1 MNNVQLIGNLT
12 RDPEI
17 GETPSGTAYAKF
29 TIAVSRQFAGAD
41 GNKEVDFINCI
52 IWKGGAELVNRYLAK
67 GSRVGVTGTIQTR
80 RYTDKD
86 GNNRTAFEIVVNSI
100 EFLSQRQN
108 VGSKND
114 NDDYGNRG
122 SHKGQQQLEDYTDDD
137 LPF

>member
-86 GNNRTAFEIVVNSI
+86 GNNRTTFEIVVNSI

-114 NDDYGNRG
+114 NDDYDNRG
-122 SHKGQQQLEDYTDDD
+122 SRKGQMEVYDDEDT

>member
-41 GNKEVDFINCI
+41 GKKEVDFINCV

-108 VGSKND
+108 VGSKNGNND
-114 NDDYGNRG
+114 NDNR
-122 SHKGQQQLEDYTDDD
+122 SRKGQMEVYDEEDT

>member
-12 RDPEI
+12 RDPEFF
-17 GETPSGTAYAKF
+17 ETPSGTACAKF
-29 TIAVSRQFAGAD
+29 TIAVTRQFAGAD
-41 GNKEVDFINCI
+41 GKKEVDFINCV

-86 GNNRTAFEIVVNSI
+86 GNNRTAFEVVVNSI

-114 NDDYGNRG
+114 NDDYDNRG
-122 SHKGQQQLEDYTDDD
+122 SRKGQMEIYDDEDT

>member
-122 SHKGQQQLEDYTDDD
+122 SRKGQMEVYDDEDT

>member
-41 GNKEVDFINCI
+41 GKKEVDFINCV

-114 NDDYGNRG
+114 NDDYDNRG
-122 SHKGQQQLEDYTDDD
+122 SHKGQMEVYDEEDT

>member
-41 GNKEVDFINCI
+41 GKKEVDFINCV
-52 IWKGGAELVNRYLAK
+52 IWKGGAELVQRYLAK

-114 NDDYGNRG
+114 NDDYDNRG
-122 SHKGQQQLEDYTDDD
+122 SRKGQMEVYDEEDT

>member
-41 GNKEVDFINCI
+41 GKKEVDFINCV

-108 VGSKND
+108 VGSRND
-114 NDDYGNRG
+114 NDDYDNRG
-122 SHKGQQQLEDYTDDD
+122 SHKGQMEVYDEEDT